1 LTGSLVAAPDQTR
14 ASVVKRHP
22 THGTTLATAAE
33 HEELQDASSE
43 RTFWLQFVNTVNYL
57 RIAYPL
63 VRNDRFR
70 SAARVRYIPTHA
82 DDLRSQMGAFP
93 PASGTLWRRLR
104 RSSLPTILPSV
115 SCRLQPAGLPT
126 PRPRHACRLQGALRV
141 QASDFSSL
149 SSSGL
154 PHRPPRSRLR
164 ASVFLNRA
172 PVPWHEPVRPSH
184 TDAATDPPFTLIRP
198 TSSITTDWSSPRVPP
213 WWLLRATTRAG
224 LPAR

>member
-1 LTGSLVAAPDQTR
+1 LLTGSCRRSASLDVAPGERR
-14 ASVVKRHP
+14 ASVAGKAR
-22 THGTTLATAAE
+22 THRKTLATAE
-33 HEELQDASSE
+33 VHEELQEAPSNRSI
-43 RTFWLQFVNTVNYL
+43 WLQFVNTVNYL

-63 VRNDRFR
+63 LRNDLFW
-70 SAARVRYIPTHA
+70 SAARLRCIVAHA

-149 SSSGL
+149 S
-154 PHRPPRSRLR
+154 
-164 ASVFLNRA
+164 
-172 PVPWHEPVRPSH
+172 
-184 TDAATDPPFTLIRP
+184 
-198 TSSITTDWSSPRVPP
+198 
-213 WWLLRATTRAG
+213 
-224 LPAR
+224 